1 MGEIKIII
9 KQKRIYMKK
18 LTTIALLAIGL
29 ASSASAHHMAE
40 SDTAGVNIPESSP
53 HLLMTFY

>member
-1 MGEIKIII
+1 
-9 KQKRIYMKK
+9 MKK

-29 ASSASAHHMAE
+29 ASSASAHHMAQ

>member
-1 MGEIKIII
+1 
-9 KQKRIYMKK
+9 MKK
-18 LTTIALLAIGL
+18 LTTIILLAIGL
-29 ASSASAHHMAE
+29 VSSVSAHHMAQ